1 MSEGSIS
8 DQDNDSANLFEPNWI
23 FDQKATFSFIQWI
36 VLLFLSF
43 PVPVSIISFS
53 FYIEI
58 RKSNDEEGLFLRTQD
73 VFLHAVYARRSKRFS
88 CAPLIV
94 ATALPISTQNTFFSR
109 VVLSGT
115 HFEQVL
121 EILFFCL
128 NQCVIFDRERRPWEP
143 YFFYNNKSS
152 LCRSN
157 IFFSSLFKRA
167 NFAPNSRLFG
177 VPWEFFSY
185 SC

>member
-1 MSEGSIS
+1 M
-8 DQDNDSANLFEPNWI
+8 QA
-23 FDQKATFSFIQWI
+23 
-36 VLLFLSF
+36 
-43 PVPVSIISFS
+43 
-53 FYIEI
+53 
-58 RKSNDEEGLFLRTQD
+58 QD

-109 VVLSGT
+109 VILSGT

-167 NFAPNSRLFG
+167 NLRQTHGYLVCPGN
-177 VPWEFFSY
+177 FFPI